1 MPQREAEELHK
12 RLEKE
17 AHAHAQQKN
26 LNENTDLKNENE
38 KKDIPPTEESRKGRG
53 FLNSVSKNASFIKK
67 SLKYSAIGLA
77 AGFAVGLF
85 FPPLGIAVMAISAIA
100 GSITIGTKITHSF
113 NNSKPDKIY
122 TQENTETKAEILR
135 EIVRELMEE
144 KLSKDKEEIK
154 QHDKKNGIEDNLK
167 QDIERLTGGPE
178 RKTENTTGNGIE
190 NRMVRDQK
198 LPFDTNAKNVG
209 TGNRRKST
217 THTDESRLAMFT
229 KPLNRLNPDIK
240 QHAQASKPK
249 VQQETQSISK
259 NMGMRRNTL

>member
-1 MPQREAEELHK
+1 MPQTEAEELHK

-17 AHAHAQQKN
+17 THAHAQQKH
-26 LNENTDLKNENE
+26 LNENTDLKNENK
-38 KKDIPPTEESRKGRG
+38 KKDIPLTEESRKRRG
-53 FLNSVSKNASFIKK
+53 LLNSVSENASFIKK
-67 SLKYSAIGLA
+67 TLKTTAIGLA
-77 AGFAVGLF
+77 AGFALGLL

-100 GSITIGTKITHSF
+100 GAIAVGAKVSNSYDKTKAKNTYSE
-113 NNSKPDKIY
+113 
-122 TQENTETKAEILR
+122 ENTDAKVEILR

-154 QHDKKNGIEDNLK
+154 QQDKKNGIEDDSK
-167 QDIERLTGGPE
+167 QNIETLTGNSR
-178 RKTENTTGNGIE
+178 RKAENITGNVIK
-190 NRMVRDQK
+190 NATDNDPK
-198 LPFDTNAKNVG
+198 LPFDSRTKNAG
-209 TGNRRKST
+209 TDHSRKSA
-217 THTDESRLAMFT
+217 THTNESRLAMFT